1 MRKNRQDALENDRQ
15 RKLLAIAD
23 LEDQI
28 EQKRVENAKKYEA
41 LLMQKDEEERRY
53 AERQAQMMEDHAIE
67 LERRMND

>member
-53 AERQAQMMEDHAIE
+53 AER
-67 LERRMND
+67 